1 MSVFHP
7 YGGGIGGGLRP
18 NPETDG
24 TSPGDSLTLKVR
36 DIRLNISRTVQTNIV
51 GQPQQQQQQSG
62 SQASQLASSHQPH
75 SSTSSMTTS
84 SATNADVRA
93 ATATMTSYITASSG
107 ANSVS
112 LHNIVRFSGKLQT
125 CKLTLVL
132 SKKLNHFASL

>member
-36 DIRLNISRTVQTNIV
+36 DIRLNISRTVQTNVV
-51 GQPQQQQQQSG
+51 GQ
-62 SQASQLASSHQPH
+62 QASQTSQSLPHPSS
-75 SSTSSMTTS
+75 SSSVTT
-84 SATNADVRA
+84 TTDVRA
-93 ATATMTSYITASSG
+93 ATATMTSYVTASSG

-112 LHNIVRFSGKLQT
+112 LHNIVRFSGRFEFL
-125 CKLTLVL
+125 
-132 SKKLNHFASL
+132 